1 VDTGSP
7 DNLCS
12 DDFTAELAAAAR
24 EAGLP
29 PPTYAQMTPLQVGG
43 IGSGTQTATSKV
55 TIPINLGR
63 GNKASFTAPELPN
76 SSIPGLLGRRAL
88 KEHRVLLDC
97 FNNKFIMVGPGGY
110 ELKLS
115 PGSETYELEESP
127 AGHLMLP
134 CSKYSAA
141 GSPYDAGASTVFAT
155 DGEAAVADHADL

>member
-1 VDTGSP
+1 
-7 DNLCS
+7 
-12 DDFTAELAAAAR
+12 
-24 EAGLP
+24 
-29 PPTYAQMTPLQVGG
+29 
-43 IGSGTQTATSKV
+43 
-55 TIPINLGR
+55 
-63 GNKASFTAPELPN
+63 
-76 SSIPGLLGRRAL
+76 
-88 KEHRVLLDC
+88 LDC

-141 GSPYDAGASTVFAT
+141 GSPHDAGASTVFAI